1 MRHLAAAVTL
11 ISILPVAPFC
21 PLASAAE
28 GGDRVAAAEALVDRL
43 AQGDFAGVVAGFDAT
58 MTKGLPEAKLRA
70 VWTGLLGQTGAFL
83 SRLGSRSEKS
93 GAYDVV
99 VVSCRFERATLDA
112 KVAFSADG
120 KVAALF
126 FAPSAA
132 TAPAEWQAP
141 PYVRPGDLVERQVTV
156 SRGEWALP
164 GTLSLPAGK
173 GPFPALVLVQGSGP
187 QDRDETIGANKPFRD
202 LALGLAS
209 RGIAVLRYDKRTLA
223 HGDRLQGAALASLT
237 VNEETV
243 DDALAAARLLRSTPE
258 VDPRR
263 VFVLGHSLGGMLL
276 PRIGQRDRELAGLVV
291 LAGTTRPLTA
301 VIREQLAYLESLGGA
316 GDPQQLAAMRAD
328 LAKVEALDPAKPP
341 TGEPVLLMGA
351 PPAYWLDLQGYQPA
365 AVAAHLPQRMLVLQ
379 GERDYQVTMEDLAGW
394 QRALAGR
401 ADVTFRTYRDLNHLF
416 MTGNGKATP
425 AEYQR
430 AGHVA
435 AEVVDDIAGFVRR

>member
-1 MRHLAAAVTL
+1 MKRLVASVTL
-11 ISILPVAPFC
+11 ISTLVIAPLSA
-21 PLASAAE
+21 PASAAAAE
-28 GGDRVAAAEALVDRL
+28 GRAGDAEALVDRL
-43 AQGDFAGVVAGFDAT
+43 ARGDFAAVVAGFDAT
-58 MTKGLPEAKLRA
+58 MTNALPEAKLRA
-70 VWTGLLGQTGAFL
+70 VWAGLLGQAGAFQR
-83 SRLGSRSEKS
+83 RLGSRSERS
-93 GAYDVV
+93 GAYEIVF
-99 VVSCRFERATLDA
+99 VSCRFERAPLDA
-112 KVAFSADG
+112 KVVFSADG
-120 KVAALF
+120 KVAGLF
-126 FAPSAA
+126 FVPSGAPP
-132 TAPAEWQAP
+132 PAEWQPP
-141 PYVRPGDLVERQVTV
+141 PYVHTGAFVERQVTV
-156 SRGEWALP
+156 GSGEWALP
-164 GTLSLPAGK
+164 GTLSLPAEK

-187 QDRDETIGANKPFRD
+187 HDRDETIGPNKPFRD

-209 RGIAVLRYDKRTLA
+209 RGIVVLRYDKRTLA

-243 DDALAAARLLRSTPE
+243 DDALAGARLLRITPG

-263 VFVLGHSLGGMLL
+263 VFVLGHSLGGMLV

-291 LAGTTRPLTA
+291 LAGTTRPLPA

-316 GDPQQLAAMRAD
+316 ADPRQLAAMRED
-328 LAKVEALDPAKPP
+328 LAKVEALDPNKPVA
-341 TGEPVLLMGA
+341 GEPALLLGA
-351 PPAYWLDLQGYQPA
+351 PPAYWLDLHGYQPA

-379 GERDYQVTMEDLAGW
+379 GERDYQVTMEDLSGW

-425 AEYQR
+425 AEYER